1 MAGTYEPIA
10 TATLSSAAASIDIT
24 SIPSTYTDLVV
35 IVEGISSASVNGICL
50 RYNGDSSNLYTI
62 TQLGGNGTS
71 VGANRR
77 ASQSF
82 INLTY
87 TGYWTSSTRSTII
100 INIQDYANTNKYKTC
115 LSRHSTAAIG
125 VDYVTGLWRSNNA
138 INQVTITN
146 DGSGNI
152 GAGTSVT
159 VYGIKAA

>member
-1 MAGTYEPIA
+1 MPSTYEPIA
-10 TATLSSAAASIDIT
+10 TTTTGSAVASIDIT
-24 SIPSTYTDLVV
+24 SIPATYTDLVV
-35 IVEGISSASVNGICL
+35 IVEGTSSAAVNGICL

-62 TQLGGNGTS
+62 TQIGGNGTS
-71 VGANRR
+71 VGVNRR

-87 TGYWTSSTRSTII
+87 TAYWTSSTRSNII
-100 INIQDYANTNKYKTC
+100 IHIQDYANTNKYKTC
-115 LSRHSTAAIG
+115 LSRHNTATIG
-125 VDYVTGLWRSNNA
+125 VDYVTGLWRSNSA

-152 GAGTSVT
+152 GAGTTVT